1 MRNVP
6 TPASATP
13 ATLARTL
20 IGVVTMGVAIDISP
34 GVNTSRPRR
43 WTVSGGL
50 AVVAASTMT
59 LATFGCS
66 SDAGVSTLGSFTSST
81 PVPTS
86 APPPVTA
93 APTTS
98 TSTTT
103 STTTTS
109 TTLPPTTTTEPIITE
124 GAIVLVANGSG
135 VPGAA
140 ASLTATLAGIGF
152 ITNPPVNAAGSD
164 ENLADS
170 RIYARDVSDPVAL
183 SISRVMGGVP
193 VVRMP
198 TPVPVESGSAA
209 DATVVVMLGKDL
221 AGTDPVQP

>member
-1 MRNVP
+1 M
-6 TPASATP
+6 PASATP
-13 ATLARTL
+13 TILARTL
-20 IGVVTMGVAIDISP
+20 IGVETVGVGACTSR
-34 GVNTSRPRR
+34 GVITSRPPRR
-43 WTVSGGL
+43 AVSSGL
-50 AVVAASTMT
+50 AVVAASAMT
-59 LATFGCS
+59 LGTFGCS
-66 SDAGVSTLGSFTSST
+66 SDAGVSTIGSFTSST

-140 ASLTATLAGIGF
+140 ASLTATLADIGF

-164 ENLADS
+164 EDLPDS

-193 VVRMP
+193 VMRMP
-198 TPVPVESGSAA
+198 TPVPVDSGSAA

-221 AGTDPVQP
+221 AGTNPVQP